1 MAPREPELYRDKI
14 EVSLDGRQVF
24 YLFFGGAVIA
34 CLVFVLGV
42 MVGKRVEARGHLDR
56 AGTSAERDPLAAL
69 DRLDADGRAG
79 LSFRQALTSGAAPA
93 SEVDKTI
100 AELEHVRTLAAT
112 APSSAAKAAVVA
124 HDDSA
129 TRDDHTADS
138 KPAKAD
144 GKSEAKTADI
154 SDSDKPSHKN
164 SDKSDKADK
173 SDKPEKSDKPDKSD
187 KADSKKDGKGK
198 YTLQL
203 SAFQDR
209 GEAEHFLA
217 SIKNS
222 NLNTF
227 ITEAKVEGKGTF
239 YRVRAGN
246 FHSYDD
252 AIDAKAEFERKVKK
266 STYVS
271 RL

>member
-100 AELEHVRTLAAT
+100 AELEHVRTLAAI
-112 APSSAAKAAVVA
+112 APAKAAVVA

-138 KPAKAD
+138 KPAK
-144 GKSEAKTADI
+144 SEAKTDLKADGKEAKPAEI
-154 SDSDKPSHKN
+154 GDDDKPAHKN
-164 SDKSDKADK
+164 SDKADK
-173 SDKPEKSDKPDKSD
+173 SSKTDSKSDV
-187 KADSKKDGKGK
+187 KADAKKDGKGK

-227 ITEAKVEGKGTF
+227 ITEAKVDGKGTF

-252 AIDAKAEFERKVKK
+252 AVDAKAEFERKVKK